1 MNQKL
6 VEKIK
11 ESLAAVLPVTGVVLL
26 LSITITPMP
35 LSTLAMF
42 LTGAV
47 LLILGMGLFTLGAD
61 MAMMPIG
68 EKVGVQLTKTTKL
81 WLIALSCFIIG
92 VIITIA
98 EPDLTVLAQQTPGVP
113 NMVLILCVAV
123 GVGIFLVLAFLRS
136 LFSWNL
142 NWILIA
148 CYTVV
153 FVLAFFVPKRFLAV
167 AFDSGG
173 VTTGPI
179 TVPFI
184 MALGVGLAT
193 VGKSEKAGE
202 ENNFGLIALCSV
214 GPILWVLILGMLYDS
229 AGGSYTP
236 LSIPHVFTTRD
247 LWMKFQP
254 AFHDYGEEVLAALAP
269 VIAFFVIFQIFFLKM
284 RRNALVR
291 ILVGI
296 VYTFLGLTLFLTGVN
311 VGFMP
316 AGYTLGTMLAG
327 LEFKWILVP
336 LGMLIGYFI
345 VKAEPAVAVLNKQV
359 EDITEGV
366 ISQSTMMKGLS
377 IGMAVSVGLAML
389 RVLTGVSIMWIL
401 IPGYFIALGLAFVV
415 PRIFTAVAFDSGG
428 VASGPMTATF
438 LLPFAMGA
446 CDAVGGDILMD
457 AFGIVA
463 MVAMTPLIIIQ
474 LIGLLYRIRT
484 AHNERVAIT
493 IAEEEIIDLTIKEE
507 MPA

>member
-1 MNQKL
+1 ML
-6 VEKIK
+6 AEKIK
-11 ESLAAVLPVTGVVLL
+11 ESLAAVLPVTGIVLL
-26 LSITITPMP
+26 LSITVTPMP
-35 LSTLAMF
+35 LSTMAMF

-47 LLILGMGLFTLGAD
+47 LLIVGMGLFTLGAD

-81 WLIALSCFIIG
+81 WLIALSCFVIG

-113 NMVLILCVAV
+113 NIVLILCVAV
-123 GVGIFLVLAFLRS
+123 GVGLFLVLAFLRS

-148 CYTVV
+148 CYIIV
-153 FVLAFFVPKRFLAV
+153 FTLACFVPRKFLAV

-193 VGKSEKAGE
+193 VGKSDKAGE

-214 GPILWVLILGMLYDS
+214 GPILSVLLLGMVY
-229 AGGSYTP
+229 GSSEGNYTP
-236 LSIPHVFTTRD
+236 LSIPFVETTRD
-247 LWMKFQP
+247 LWLQFRP
-254 AFHDYGEEVLAALAP
+254 GLGEYGHEVLLALAP
-269 VIAFFVIFQIFFLKM
+269 VIVFFIIFQLFFLKM

-291 ILVGI
+291 IIVGI
-296 VYTFLGLTLFLTGVN
+296 VYTFLGLTLFLAGVN
-311 VGFMP
+311 IGFMP
-316 AGYTLGTMLAG
+316 AGYTLGTQLAG
-327 LEFKWILVP
+327 LEYNWILIP

-366 ISQSTMMKGLS
+366 ISQKMMMTGLS
-377 IGMAVSVGLAML
+377 VGMACSVGLAML
-389 RVLTGVSIMWIL
+389 RVLTGVNILWIL
-401 IPGYFIALGLAFVV
+401 VPGYAIALGLAFVV
-415 PRIFTAVAFDSGG
+415 PKIFTAVAFDSGG

-446 CDAVGGDILMD
+446 CDAVGGEILSD

-474 LIGLLYRIRT
+474 LIGLVYRIRT
-484 AHNERVAIT
+484 AHSERVAIAM
-493 IAEEEIIDLTIKEE
+493 AEEEIIDLTIKEE
-507 MPA
+507 MHA